1 MSTNNTNCI
10 IEGKKVHQNGFVQ
23 LSMRMLKSSRPHLT
37 TNELPNILHSI
48 KVSGMLDDS
57 TSHTGFDY
65 TLDFPMVEHNMF
77 PYVLNF
83 EMR

>member
-1 MSTNNTNCI
+1 MSTKNTNCI
-10 IEGKKVHQNGFVQ
+10 IEGKRVYPNGAVRV
-23 LSMRMLKSSRPHLT
+23 SMRMLTSTRPMAT

-57 TSHTGFDY
+57 TSHAGFDY
-65 TLDFPMVEHNMF
+65 TLDFPLVERNMF

-83 EMR
+83 ELR